1 MQNQERGS
9 SNIAAI
15 LPSTSSTAG
24 AADAAAV
31 LAASGIQSPMPALG
45 GGWRKPSRREET
57 EILNDY
63 IEELKEGFKTLR
75 VLEGTRNVEKDYA
88 HTLGTTE
95 QTNSSMRLRKRKAP
109 GPGLRDG
116 FRGVLGNRASAQ
128 QSERA
133 RT

>member
-1 MQNQERGS
+1 MRRGRGLTDTNFMNDANRMQNQERGS

-57 EILNDY
+57 EILKDY

-75 VLEGTRNVEKDYA
+75 VLEGTRNVEKDSA
-88 HTLGTTE
+88 HTLALP
-95 QTNSSMRLRKRKAP
+95 SRLTPR
-109 GPGLRDG
+109 
-116 FRGVLGNRASAQ
+116 
-128 QSERA
+128 
-133 RT
+133 